1 MDWQDKL
8 IHLYVSICRHYQ
20 KHLWIHSQRL
30 SNNQTVTFTDQ
41 EVLTVYL
48 FGIMQQHTSLKAI
61 YIYTHDHLKAWFPH
75 LPSYSGFIQRL
86 NRLAD
91 VFAPLIEQVL
101 KDRALS
107 HVFHHVHL
115 VDSMPIVMAQSAR
128 SGKARVAKQIASKGW
143 CASKNM
149 WYYGV
154 KLHLLA
160 QYRFQGLPKPDYIG
174 LTGAAHHD
182 LTALRPLLP
191 FLPAGQLYG
200 DRIYA
205 DQTLKDTLLKEQ
217 NLTFYTPVKRK
228 KGQASLTEDE
238 KRFSQKVSRI
248 RQHIEGLFSWID
260 RKTNLSVAS
269 QVRSYNGLL
278 VHVFGRVAAAC
289 FLLVFYS

>member
-8 IHLYVSICRHYQ
+8 IHLYVSICRHYR

-30 SNNQTVTFTDQ
+30 SNNQKVQFTDQ
-41 EVLTVYL
+41 EVLTVSL
-48 FGIMQQHTSLKAI
+48 FGVMQQHTSLKAI
-61 YIYTHDHLKAWFPH
+61 YIYTHDHLKAWFPD

-101 KDRALS
+101 KDRVLS

-143 CASKNM
+143 CASKEM
-149 WYYGV
+149 GYYGF

-160 QYRFQGLPKPDYIG
+160 QYRFKGLPKPDSIG

-182 LTALRPLLP
+182 LTALRPRLP
-191 FLPAGQLYG
+191 FLQEGQLYG

-205 DQTLKDTLLKEQ
+205 DQTLKDTLLKQQ
-217 NLTFYTPVKRK
+217 NLAFYTPVKRK
-228 KGQASLTEDE
+228 KGKPA
-238 KRFSQKVSRI
+238 
-248 RQHIEGLFSWID
+248 
-260 RKTNLSVAS
+260 
-269 QVRSYNGLL
+269 
-278 VHVFGRVAAAC
+278 
-289 FLLVFYS
+289 